1 MTGTNYLLSRV
12 QSAKDLGI
20 ILLQDV
26 AVILQKQVS
35 VVGLQFQIKCN
46 VKDALVAV
54 WFIRR

>member
-1 MTGTNYLLSRV
+1 MTGTNYLLPRV
-12 QSAKDLGI
+12 QSAKDMGI

>member
-1 MTGTNYLLSRV
+1 MTGTNYLLSRA